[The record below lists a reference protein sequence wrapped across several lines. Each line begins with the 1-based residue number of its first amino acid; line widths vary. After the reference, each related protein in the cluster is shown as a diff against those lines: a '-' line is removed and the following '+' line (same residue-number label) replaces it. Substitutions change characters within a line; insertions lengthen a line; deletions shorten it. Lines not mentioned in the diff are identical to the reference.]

1 MVKNSWKGLMFGAFI
16 GAAIGLVLD
25 VLESGRD
32 KASGTGA
39 RLKVRAHEAVGSL
52 EEATHRAGEWVK
64 EKDVPGKVRSTV
76 EDLASSAPVERV
88 RQAVDRD

>member
-1 MVKNSWKGLMFGAFI
+1 MFGAFT
-16 GAAIGLVLD
+16 GAAIGVVLD
-25 VLESGRD
+25 VLESGRG
-32 KASGTGA
+32 KASDAGA

-76 EDLASSAPVERV
+76 DDLASSAPVERV
-88 RQAVDRD
+88 RHVVERH